1 MARYLSRH
9 AEEILY
15 FVLVLFVAPFC
26 TAFVDEYAP
35 VFNSIEV
42 KPPVEHEDYK
52 TIVFEVRGR
61 NIHNGI
67 QVKATKSEFER
78 GAECQD
84 LNQFNYHISEIRTLE
99 YKWGKYELRVP
110 KDVQGNI
117 YLCLP
122 RKVEKDSGLVP
133 SLFSSVYKWYSQGPN
148 VTIDVPYTN
157 LTGRGLSLQR
167 RDLESRNTSNPLE
180 TIRITGI
187 RLEKAHKD
195 PDFDE
200 NGVPILM
207 ADAEHVIR
215 IFGTGL
221 TPSMVITFTAS
232 PENCLLPVRNIF
244 HVDNASFTNTTVR
257 VAITLPPITGDDET
271 YYICAKDED
280 SGPEKVF
287 ILQGTSV
294 WLQIKTYEKMLPLWA
309 SICVIVFCLSF
320 SSLFSGLNLGLMSM
334 DKTDLKI
341 LCNTGSSK
349 ERKYAQVIQPV
360 RAHGN
365 YLLCSIL
372 LGNVFVNSIF
382 TILLDDLTSGLIAV
396 IFSTLAIV
404 MIGEIMPQAVCS
416 RHGLAIGAK
425 TIYIT
430 KFVMILTFPLSY
442 PIAKSL
448 DFLLGEEIGNVYTR
462 ERLKELVKVTTG
474 ENDLDKDE
482 VNIISG
488 ALELRK
494 KTVSEVM
501 TKIEDVFMLDYE
513 AVLDFDTVSEIMKSG
528 FSRIPVF
535 EGNRQNIV
543 TMLYIK
549 DLAFVDPDDH
559 TPLKTLCQF
568 YQNPCNFVF
577 EDVTLDVMFKIFKEG
592 NKGHMAFVHRVNN
605 EGEGDPFYETIGL
618 ITLEDVIE
626 ELIQAEIMDETDVFT
641 DNRSKRKRHAE
652 RRQDFTVFAEKQREP
667 SKMMRISPQLTLA
680 AYQYLSTSVE
690 PFHPNVI
697 SETILR
703 RLLKQD
709 IVVHIKKSKEWRTD
723 PANVIYDQGKA
734 VDFFVIILEG
744 RVEVTVGKENLMFEG
759 GPFTYFGT
767 QALVQTVGIESPSV
781 APSTMGSL
789 ESLNI
794 DSLLRHTFIPDYSV
808 RATTEVLYLKV
819 KRSLYLAAKRAT
831 LMERS
836 KRGENQTEQQFD
848 EEVDKLLHSL
858 DEDDALSTGRQTP
871 RRKSSR
877 KSQEIKENASLQTS
891 PKTPSHYSA
900 ASPPHRLSPR
910 DINGS
915 LKSSPVD
922 DIQVVGG
929 AKDEEISLLPKRS

>member
-1 MARYLSRH
+1 MQ
-9 AEEILY
+9 IK
-15 FVLVLFVAPFC
+15 
-26 TAFVDEYAP
+26 
-35 VFNSIEV
+35 I
-42 KPPVEHEDYK
+42 
-52 TIVFEVRGR
+52 
-61 NIHNGI
+61 
-67 QVKATKSEFER
+67 TKSKSERNTECEDSIANYNVSELSTDEFKT
-78 GAECQD
+78 AQ
-84 LNQFNYHISEIRTLE
+84 
-99 YKWGKYELRVP
+99 YELTVP
-110 KDVQGNI
+110 NSVGGII

-122 RKVEKDSGLVP
+122 RQVKESSELIPP
-133 SLFSSVYKWYSQGPN
+133 SLFKSGFLKWYHQGPN
-148 VTIDVPYTN
+148 VTLN
-157 LTGRGLSLQR
+157 LTSSESRKKLSLQR
-167 RDLESRNTSNPLE
+167 RQVPSDQNTL
-180 TIRITGI
+180 RVMGI
-187 RLEKAHKD
+187 RLEAAYKE
-195 PDFDE
+195 PDFDD
-200 NGVPILM
+200 NGVPILL
-207 ADAEHVIR
+207 ASQEHTIR
-215 IFGTGL
+215 LFGEGFTRD
-221 TPSMVITFTAS
+221 MMITFTTDTGNYSMHCA
-232 PENCLLPVRNIF
+232 LPAVRGFPIEKEDVFVN
-244 HVDNASFTNTTVR
+244 HTVK
-257 VAITLPPITGDDET
+257 VKINLPPIPLDTDGFFLCVKQGNST
-271 YYICAKDED
+271 
-280 SGPEKVF
+280 SLF
-287 ILQGTSV
+287 IHQGAEY
-294 WLQIKTYEKMLPLWA
+294 WLQIKTYEKLIPTWA
-309 SICVIVFCLSF
+309 SIVIIIVCLSF

-334 DKTDLKI
+334 DKTELKI
-341 LCNTGSSK
+341 LCNTGTSR
-349 ERKYAQVIQPV
+349 ERKFAQTIQPV

-404 MIGEIMPQAVCS
+404 MFGEITPQAVCS
-416 RHGLAIGAK
+416 RHGLAIGAR
-425 TIYIT
+425 TIWIT
-430 KFVMILTFPLSY
+430 KFVMVLTFPLSY
-442 PIAKSL
+442 PIAKFL
-448 DFLLGEEIGNVYTR
+448 DCALGEEIGNVYTR
-462 ERLKELVKVTTG
+462 ERLKELVRVTTG

-494 KTVSEVM
+494 KTVSNVM
-501 TKIEDVFMLDYE
+501 TRIEDVFMLDYE
-513 AVLDFDTVSEIMKSG
+513 TVLDFETVSEIMKSG
-528 FSRIPVF
+528 YSRIPVY

-549 DLAFVDPDDH
+549 DLAFVDPDDN

-641 DNRSKRKRHAE
+641 DNRSKRRRIAE
-652 RRQDFTVFAEKQREP
+652 RRQDFSVFAEKRGEP
-667 SKMMRISPQLTLA
+667 NKMRISPQLTLA

-709 IVVHIKKSKEWRTD
+709 IVIHIKKNKDWRTD
-723 PANVIYDQGKA
+723 PTNVIYDQGKP

-808 RATTEVLYLKV
+808 RASTEVLYLKI

-836 KRGENQTEQQFD
+836 KKGEHQTEQQFD

-858 DEDDALSTGRQTP
+858 DEDDVVSDGKRTP
-871 RRKSSR
+871 NRKSSKT
-877 KSQEIKENASLQTS
+877 KSQEIKDNLSLQTS
-891 PKTPSHYSA
+891 PKTPSHYSNT
-900 ASPPHRLSPR
+900 SPPHRLSAR

-915 LKSSPVD
+915 IKSSPVD
-922 DIQVVGG
+922 DIQVSS
-929 AKDEEISLLPKRS
+929 KDEEMSLLPKRS

>member
-122 RKVEKDSGLVP
+122 RKVGKDSGLVP

-244 HVDNASFTNTTVR
+244 HVDNTSFTNTTVR

-341 LCNTGSSK
+341 LCNTVLVSS
-349 ERKYAQVIQPV
+349 QFLF
-360 RAHGN
+360 H
-365 YLLCSIL
+365 
-372 LGNVFVNSIF
+372 
-382 TILLDDLTSGLIAV
+382 
-396 IFSTLAIV
+396 
-404 MIGEIMPQAVCS
+404 QAVCS

-767 QALVQTVGIESPSV
+767 QALVQTVGIGTVAHNADDTTHLWNESNTLDLLEKVKLESPSV